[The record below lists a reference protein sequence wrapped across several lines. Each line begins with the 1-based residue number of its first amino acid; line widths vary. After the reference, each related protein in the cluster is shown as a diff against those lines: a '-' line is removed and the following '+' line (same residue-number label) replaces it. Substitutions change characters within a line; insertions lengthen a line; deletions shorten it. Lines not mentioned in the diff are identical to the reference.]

1 MRLFSRNKSQNDENV
16 ERYYSGSDFFY
27 GGMDGRKKDSFQ
39 ITDKDIEKIKK
50 LKAHRSNQS
59 GYYAVMLQW
68 RLADNKDIVKDK
80 TELNRLYVSMQFI
93 SMTGIIKEDFIKN
106 YKKPLKKYHIG
117 LLRGLY
123 LDLDDYSDDE
133 IVITMGFKRPF
144 GNSHVLGDVRDEIDK
159 VQPMTQIQLESED
172 YSREEEV
179 LLEFIDFLEEFF
191 KGGFE
196 LKCGAFTY
204 NGRDFSKPINYE
216 PIKERWSYLDCQ
228 PHYYLMN
235 WSFDVS
241 EIRNKKIEKVL
252 TK

>member
-1 MRLFSRNKSQNDENV
+1 MGIFSRNKSDIDENG
-16 ERYYSGSDFFY
+16 ERYYSVTIFY
-27 GGMDGRKKDSFQ
+27 GGMSGRTKDSFQ
-39 ITDKDIEKIKK
+39 ITDEDIEKIKK
-50 LKAHRSNQS
+50 LKAHRSNRS
-59 GYYAVMLQW
+59 GYYDVMLQW
-68 RLADNKDIVKDK
+68 RLADNKDIVKNK
-80 TELNRLYVSMQFI
+80 TELSRLYVAMQFI
-93 SMTGIIKEDFIKN
+93 SMTGIVKEGFIKS
-106 YKKPLKKYHIG
+106 YKKPLEKYHIN

-144 GNSHVLGDVRDEIDK
+144 GNSHVMGDIRHEIDR

-196 LKCGAFTY
+196 LKCNAFTY
-204 NGRDFSKPINYE
+204 NGRDFSKPTNYE
-216 PIKERWSYLDCQ
+216 LIKERWSYLDCQ
-228 PHYYLMN
+228 PHHYLRD
-235 WSFDVS
+235 WSFDIS
-241 EIRNKKIEKVL
+241 EVRNKKIEKVL

>member
-1 MRLFSRNKSQNDENV
+1 MGLFKKRNQIENG

-27 GGMDGRKKDSFQ
+27 GGMGDRKKDSFQ
-39 ITDKDIEKIKK
+39 IKDEDIKKIKQ

-59 GYYAVMLQW
+59 GYYDVMLQW

-80 TELNRLYVSMQFI
+80 TELSRLYVAMQFI

-123 LDLDDYSDDE
+123 LDFADYSDDE
-133 IVITMGFKRPF
+133 IAITMGFKRPF
-144 GNSHVLGDVRDEIDK
+144 GNSHVLGDVREEIDK

-179 LLEFIDFLEEFF
+179 LLEFIDFLEDFF

-204 NGRDFSKPINYE
+204 NGRDFSKPTKYE
-216 PIKERWSYLDCQ
+216 LIKERWSYLDCQ
-228 PHYYLMN
+228 PHHYLCD
-235 WSFDVS
+235 WSFDIS
-241 EIRNKKIEKVL
+241 EIRDQKIEKVL